1 MRLGIIGDIHSN
13 IEALTSCHKAI
24 MDAGCDRI
32 VCTGDIV
39 GYGASPK
46 ECIDF
51 VQDKKIDSIRGNH
64 DYYVVQNAS
73 SWDIQPA
80 AKKVILWTQQ
90 ILPKEYISWLDT
102 LPYRMEVE
110 GVQFVHSSLESID
123 GKTWP
128 YILSAQSALFHFF
141 LQSSKFCFYGHT
153 HLPLVFTLKRGD
165 VSIEMLTSRNLSLF
179 QGEKFLLNPGSVG
192 QPRDFDSRAAAVIFD
207 TKSHELHSVR
217 AKYNIE
223 HAQLK
228 ILAAGLPR
236 QIAERLS
243 SGQ

>member
-1 MRLGIIGDIHSN
+1 MLLGIIGDIHGN
-13 IEALTSCHKAI
+13 IEALTSCYEAVI
-24 MDAGCDRI
+24 DAGCDKI

-51 VQDKKIDSIRGNH
+51 VQDKKIESVRGNH
-64 DYYVVQNAS
+64 DHYTTQNGS
-73 SWDIQPA
+73 NWDIQPC
-80 AKKVILWTQQ
+80 AKDVILWMQQ
-90 ILPKEYISWLDT
+90 TLPKSYISWLNA
-102 LPYRMEVE
+102 LPYQMEVE
-110 GVQFVHSSLESID
+110 GVQFIHSSFEGAD
-123 GKTWP
+123 GKSWP

-153 HLPLVFTLKRGD
+153 HIPLIFTLKHGN
-165 VSIEMLTSRNLSLF
+165 VSIEMLTSRTPSNF
-179 QGEKFLLNPGSVG
+179 KGEKYLFNPGSVG
-192 QPRDFDSRAAAVIFD
+192 QPRDFDSRAAAATFD

-223 HAQLK
+223 NAQLK
-228 ILAAGLPR
+228 ILAAGLPM
-236 QIAERLS
+236 QCAERLS

>member
-1 MRLGIIGDIHSN
+1 MLLGIIGDIHGN
-13 IEALTSCHKAI
+13 IEALTACHKAVKE
-24 MDAGCDRI
+24 AGCDKI

-51 VQDKKIDSIRGNH
+51 VHDKEIVSIRGNH
-64 DYYVVQNAS
+64 DHYTTQHDS
-73 SWDIQPA
+73 DWDIQPA
-80 AKKVILWTQQ
+80 AKKVIIWTQKT
-90 ILPKEYISWLDT
+90 LPREYITWLGA
-102 LPYRMEVE
+102 LPFFMEVE
-110 GVQFVHSSLESID
+110 GIQFVHSSLESVD
-123 GKTWP
+123 GKSWP
-128 YILSAQSALFHFF
+128 YILSTQSALFHFF
-141 LQSSKFCFYGHT
+141 IQSSKFCFYGHT
-153 HLPLVFTLKRGD
+153 HIPLIFTLKHGN
-165 VSIEMLTSRNLSLF
+165 VSIEMLTSRNLAHF
-179 QGEKFLLNPGSVG
+179 KGEKCLLNPGSVG

-207 TKSHELHSVR
+207 TKSHELHSIR

>member
-1 MRLGIIGDIHSN
+1 MLLGIIGDIHSN

-24 MDAGCDRI
+24 KDAGCSKI

-51 VQDKKIDSIRGNH
+51 VRNRKIESIRGNH
-64 DYYVVQNAS
+64 DHYTTQRDS
-73 SWDIQPA
+73 GWDIHPS
-80 AKKVILWTQQ
+80 AKKVITWMQQ
-90 ILPKEYISWLDT
+90 TLPKEYISWLDA
-102 LPYRMEVE
+102 LPYQMEVE
-110 GVQFVHSSLESID
+110 GVQFIHSSLENVD
-123 GKTWP
+123 GKNWP
-128 YILSAQSALFHFF
+128 YILSKQSALFHFF
-141 LQSSKFCFYGHT
+141 LQHSKFCFYGHT
-153 HLPLVFTLKRGD
+153 HIPLIFTLKHGN
-165 VSIEMLTSRNLSLF
+165 VSIEMLTSRNIGNLK
-179 QGEKFLLNPGSVG
+179 GEKYLLNPGSVG
-192 QPRDFDSRAAAVIFD
+192 QPRDFDSRASTVIFD
-207 TKSHELHSVR
+207 TKSHELHSIR
-217 AKYNIE
+217 AKYNIK

>member
-1 MRLGIIGDIHSN
+1 MLLGIIGDIHGN
-13 IEALTSCHKAI
+13 IEALTACHKAI
-24 MDAGCDRI
+24 KEAGCDKV

-51 VQDKKIDSIRGNH
+51 VNDKKIESIRGNH
-64 DYYVVQNAS
+64 DHYTTQHGS
-73 SWDIQPA
+73 DWDIQPA
-80 AKKVILWTQQ
+80 AKKVILWMQKT
-90 ILPKEYISWLDT
+90 LPKEYISWLDT
-102 LPYRMEVE
+102 LPYYMEVE
-110 GVQFVHSSLESID
+110 GIQFIHSSLEGLD
-123 GKTWP
+123 GKSWP

-153 HLPLVFTLKRGD
+153 HIPLIFKLKHGN
-165 VSIEMLTSRNLSLF
+165 VSIEMLTSRNLTNF
-179 QGEKFLLNPGSVG
+179 KGEKCLLNPGSVG
-192 QPRDFDSRAAAVIFD
+192 QPRDFDSRAAGVIFD
-207 TKSHELHSVR
+207 TKSLELTSIR